1 MGRVPVTQQWTVEDF
16 MRNVLKSHG
25 VQYKHVKGFDLDDF
39 INLIDLYAEGDFNIS
54 IGNMKIKRQTW
65 QHFQKKC
72 IKNAAGPG
80 KEACEEHHTKL
91 WRRRG

>member
-72 IKNAAGPG
+72 IKNAADPG